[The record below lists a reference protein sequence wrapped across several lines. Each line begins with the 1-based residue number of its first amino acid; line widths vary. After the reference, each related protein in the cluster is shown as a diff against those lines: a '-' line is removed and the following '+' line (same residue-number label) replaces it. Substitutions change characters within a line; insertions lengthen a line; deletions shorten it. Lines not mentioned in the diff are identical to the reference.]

1 MRASGRPAAATLCA
15 SATRMDAFCMKHSA
29 LAADPLPP
37 EAPAQ
42 DSLFSNLYQELRVL
56 ARRELRNRAL
66 PPMGPTTLVHET
78 YLNIAGRAG
87 VEFENREHFLGYATR
102 TMRGL
107 IVDRVRSRTCDKRGG
122 AVHISSLD
130 TALGEQLAAPEEVLR
145 VAGLMDELATLDSE
159 LAQVVDLKF
168 FCGFT
173 FVEIANMLAC
183 SERTAQRYWDEARM
197 LLRKIAQDMSGLAM
211 VP

>member
-1 MRASGRPAAATLCA
+1 MEGPG
-15 SATRMDAFCMKHSA
+15 
-29 LAADPLPP
+29 
-37 EAPAQ
+37 Q
-42 DSLFSNLYQELRVL
+42 DLLFSNLYQELRAL

-107 IVDRVRSRTCDKRGG
+107 IVDRVRRRACGKHGG
-122 AVHISSLD
+122 GVHVSSLD

-145 VAGLMDELATLDSE
+145 VGGLMDELATLDAE

-173 FVEIANMLAC
+173 FVEIASILAC
-183 SERTAQRYWDEARM
+183 SDRTAQRYWDEARM
-197 LLRKIAQDMSGLAM
+197 LLRKIAHDTNGLAQ
-211 VP
+211 VL

>member
-1 MRASGRPAAATLCA
+1 MTEAHCLKAS
-15 SATRMDAFCMKHSA
+15 
-29 LAADPLPP
+29 
-37 EAPAQ
+37 EAPAP
-42 DSLFSNLYQELRVL
+42 DLLFSNLYQELRAL

-78 YLNIAGRAG
+78 YLNIAGRAA
-87 VEFENREHFLGYATR
+87 VQFENREHFLGYATR

-107 IVDRVRSRTCDKRGG
+107 IVDRVRRRACDKHGG
-122 AVHISSLD
+122 AIHVSSLD

-145 VAGLMDELATLDSE
+145 VAGLMDELATLDAE

-173 FVEIANMLAC
+173 FGEIANILAC
-183 SERTAQRYWDEARM
+183 SERSAQRYWDEARM
-197 LLRKIAQDMSGLAM
+197 LLRKIAHDMSGLAQ
-211 VP
+211 VL